1 MEGAVTTMQVAD
13 FLLARLTEWG
23 VHRVFA
29 YPGDGING
37 MLGAFGRAGGDPEF
51 IQPRHEEMAAFM
63 ACAHAKFTG
72 EVGCC
77 MATSGPGAIHL
88 LNGLYDAKMDH
99 QPVVAIVGQ
108 QKRISQGAHYQQEVA
123 LDRLFA
129 DVSEFCQVIMHPAQ
143 ARHVID
149 RAFKTALTR
158 RGVAT
163 IIIPDDIQE
172 EPAEPSPPKMHGA
185 VFSSVGWSRPRV
197 LPDEGELRK
206 AADVLNAGSKV
217 AMIIGQGAAEAAGE
231 VVEAAELLGA
241 GVAKALLG
249 REVLPDDLP
258 FVTGPIGLLG
268 TKASDNMIQNCDTLF
283 MVGTSFPYAEWLP
296 DEGQARGVEIDID
309 GRMIGIRYPMDAHLV
324 GDSKETLRALLPL
337 LRRKEDRG
345 WRQGIEKDVREWNEI
360 LDKRADQSFGGVVNP
375 QAVAHE
381 LSPRLPDGCILT
393 ADSGSGTNWWARHLK
408 LRPGMR
414 ASLSGTLATMGPGTP
429 YAIAARFAYP
439 DKPVIAFVGDGA
451 FQMNGMNEMIT
462 IKRYWDRLA
471 DGAPFVF
478 CVFNNQD
485 LNQVTWEQRA
495 MAGDPK
501 FPGSQVIPDVPY
513 ARYAELLGLKGVYC
527 DDPEGVGAAWD
538 EALASDRPVVLE
550 FKTDP
555 EIAPIPPH
563 IMLAQGKKAAKAA
576 VHDPE
581 RAGIAA
587 RGVRQKLTEIAE
599 HLPGR
604 SGRDE

>member
-1 MEGAVTTMQVAD
+1 MTQVAD
-13 FLLARLTEWG
+13 YVLQRLTEWG
-23 VHRVFA
+23 VQRVYG

-37 MLGAFGRAGGDPEF
+37 LLGAFDRAQGTPEF
-51 IQPRHEEMAAFM
+51 IQTRHEEMAAFM

-77 MATSGPGAIHL
+77 TATSGPGAVHL
-88 LNGLYDAKMDH
+88 LNGLYDAKLDH
-99 QPVVAIVGQ
+99 QPVVAVVGQ
-108 QKRISQGAHYQQEVA
+108 QKRLSLGAHYQQEVD
-123 LDRLFA
+123 LERLFA
-129 DVSEFCQVIMHPAQ
+129 DVSEFCQMVVHPGQ

-149 RAFKTALTR
+149 RAFKTALTM

-163 IIIPDDIQE
+163 IIIPNDVQE
-172 EPAEPSPPKMHGA
+172 EDAQPSPPKTHGS

-197 LPDEGELRK
+197 LPDPDELRK
-206 AADVLNAGSKV
+206 AADVLNEGTKV
-217 AMIIGQGAAEAAGE
+217 AMLVGQGAARAQEE
-231 VVEAAELLGA
+231 VVEVAELLGA

-268 TKASDNMIQNCDTLF
+268 SKASDNMIRKCDTLF
-283 MVGTSFPYAEWLP
+283 MIGSSFPYSEWLP

-324 GDSKETLRALLPL
+324 GDAKESLRALIPL
-337 LRRKEDRG
+337 LRRKTDRG
-345 WRQGIEKDVREWNEI
+345 WREQVEKDVREWNDLCERWASQHFEGTI
-360 LDKRADQSFGGVVNP
+360 NP
-375 QAVAHE
+375 QAVAAE
-381 LSPRLPDGCILT
+381 LSPRLPDHCILT
-393 ADSGSGTNWWARHLK
+393 ADSGSGTNWWARNLK
-408 LRPGMR
+408 LRQGMR

-429 YAIAARFAYP
+429 YAIAARFAHP
-439 DKPVIAFVGDGA
+439 DRPVIAFVGDGA

-462 IKRYWDRLA
+462 VRRYLDRLS
-471 DGAPFVF
+471 GPAPFIF

-501 FPGSQVIPDVPY
+501 YPASQEIPDIPY
-513 ARYAELLGLKGVYC
+513 AAYAQLIGLKGIVC
-527 DDPEGVGAAWD
+527 DDPHKLGEAWD
-538 EALASDRPVVLE
+538 EALASDKPVVLE
-550 FKTDP
+550 FKVDN

-563 IMLAQGKKAAKAA
+563 ITKMQAKKTAMATL
-576 VHDPE
+576 HDPE
-581 RAGIAA
+581 RVGITA
-587 RGVRQKLTEIAE
+587 RGVRQKITEYAE

-604 SGRDE
+604 GQK